1 MGERIR
7 ENTSTALF
15 RIIMAITILVLIL
28 SVILGNI
35 TSKPTKTQY
44 IYSSYCESLKS
55 YYLLNTISQCLSVFF
70 VCLLIVCILTALVG
84 HKVLS
89 LVFLGISVIVF
100 GFFFFMSAVPLFAKP
115 RVETVNLKHADF
127 DTGNMSANTYTLY
140 FDNGTHVRVPSSEY
154 EYGSKQKKYYLIMCG
169 NKPLEAYS
177 AKDYSVLDS

>member
-15 RIIMAITILVLIL
+15 RIILALTILVLIV

-44 IYSSYCESLKS
+44 IYSSYCDSLRS
-55 YYLLNTISQCLSVFF
+55 YYLCNTISQCLTVFF
-70 VCLLIVCILTALVG
+70 ACLVVVCVLTALVG
-84 HKVLS
+84 HKALS
-89 LVFLGISVIVF
+89 LVFLGISVVVF
-100 GFFFFMSAVPLFAKP
+100 GVFFFLSAVPLFAKP
-115 RVETVNLKHADF
+115 RVETVNLMRADF

-140 FDNGTHVRVPSSEY
+140 FDNGAHVKVPSSEY